1 MKKTKILAIDI
12 TKVNEVIKGLEKDNF
27 EIVQF
32 NHEVASNGHI
42 YIFLMAHKEADK
54 SIYEKMYLLEQY
66 CTKYRANETHLC
78 DGCGLAILC
87 DKYESNS
94 SYLWE
99 FDDVE
104 KGYELIRDKKEE
116 FDIYE

>member
-1 MKKTKILAIDI
+1 MKKTKILAIDMA
-12 TKVNEVIKGLEKDNF
+12 KVNEVIKGLEKDNF

-66 CTKYRANETHLC
+66 CSKKHCRSGKCRIENMCSEYQGN
-78 DGCGLAILC
+78 G
-87 DKYESNS
+87 SF
-94 SYLWE
+94 LWD
-99 FDDVE
+99 FNDVE
-104 KGYELIRDKKEE
+104 KAYEVIKDDR
-116 FDIYE
+116 

>member
-1 MKKTKILAIDI
+1 MKKTKILAIDM

-54 SIYEKMYLLEQY
+54 SIYEKMYLLEKY
-66 CTKYRANETHLC
+66 CTNYTYKHRCLC
-78 DGCGLAILC
+78 KGCRIENMC
-87 DKYESNS
+87 DKYEGGGIAH
-94 SYLWE
+94 WDFE
-99 FDDVE
+99 DV
-104 KGYELIRDKKEE
+104 KKAYEVIRDG
-116 FDIYE
+116 DR